1 MWLLGRP
8 SLNINVLILF
18 IPVLR
23 RRTNINKYETIVE
36 SGREDETVGTYDEVF
51 CEEGIVSV
59 FSVDSNGEFK
69 TGDDV
74 TILRIADSISANAS
88 FVIEYVGDT
97 AEAEPTTVDA
107 RL

>member
-51 CEEGIVSV
+51 CEEGIV
-59 FSVDSNGEFK
+59 
-69 TGDDV
+69 GDTAEAEPTTVEDV
-74 TILRIADSISANAS
+74 TISLQTNWIASMAS